1 MKTTRIYAMLAL
13 LLMAGR
19 VTMQAQII
27 NDIEE
32 VFVSYKYVVGMAYI
46 SEDEIICFSS
56 TIKPD
61 EPSLFYIDKIREN
74 GEPLSSVKIWTEEEM
89 TEMTVYEAELIQDK
103 SGVTSLYYVSR
114 IRESDTVTFHKIN
127 IYDNLELDF
136 FDYNWHGLDYPA
148 VIHGR
153 KSTNVIVTKDGG
165 AILSYNTSQDS
176 IRVVRFGADGEEL
189 FDNTIGRHPQEYY
202 QHNLIPSLDSLGCR
216 IVTRS
221 LDPNSFYYDCYCF
234 GPDLNVIDTITKV
247 DVLSYPILCAN
258 SYSDIRVNPFSGR
271 AYLISHCSMPAFGG
285 NPEIYNDIVMSVYD
299 ENMVQLNYD
308 WGFHTNTTDMA
319 GEKHTIDF
327 GSEDDVFM
335 VGSIDAMIWGD
346 LYIVYLDA
354 NLNKKGELY
363 FVHPERKQTPLYLVA
378 CPKGGCVVSTDGGN
392 EVTGEAER
400 CIYKVT
406 ISDFLNVDE
415 AHSHGFSVAT
425 AYPNPG
431 KDVLNIRTGLR
442 DAWVEVYDVNGR
454 LMHRQDIT
462 ENVTGID
469 TGGWASGTYI
479 WKVYTGVSAG
489 STTHA
494 ETGKWIKELDI
505 Y

>member
-1 MKTTRIYAMLAL
+1 MKTARLYTLLAL

-56 TIKPD
+56 TIIPN

-74 GEPLSSVKIWTEEEM
+74 GELLSSVKIWTEEEM
-89 TEMTVYEAELIQDK
+89 ADMTVYEAELIQDK

-114 IRESDTVTFHKIN
+114 IMESDSVTFHKIN
-127 IYDNLELDF
+127 INDDLELDF
-136 FDYNWHGLDYPA
+136 FDYNWYGLDYPA

-153 KSTNVIVTKDGG
+153 KSTNVIVNKDGG

-442 DAWVEVYDVNGR
+442 YAWVEVYDVNGR
-454 LMHRQDIT
+454 LVHRQDIT

-469 TGGWASGTYI
+469 AGGWASGTYI

>member
-1 MKTTRIYAMLAL
+1 MKTTRIYILLAL
-13 LLMAGR
+13 LLLGGVR
-19 VTMQAQII
+19 MQAQEIHDLDEI
-27 NDIEE
+27 FMSE
-32 VFVSYKYVVGMAYI
+32 KYVVGMVYS

-56 TIKPD
+56 TIIPN

-74 GEPLSSVKIWTEEEM
+74 GELLSSVKIWTEEEM
-89 TEMTVYEAELIQDK
+89 ADMTVYEAELIQDK

-114 IRESDTVTFHKIN
+114 IMESDSVTFHKIN
-127 IYDNLELDF
+127 INDDLELDF
-136 FDYNWHGLDYPA
+136 FDYNWYGLDYPA

-153 KSTNVIVTKDGG
+153 KSTNVIVNKDGG

-176 IRVVRFGADGEEL
+176 IRVIRFGAYGEVL
-189 FDNTIGRHPQEYY
+189 FNNTIGRHPQEYY

-247 DVLSYPILCAN
+247 DVVSYPTLCAN

-271 AYLISHCSMPAFGG
+271 AYLISHCSMPACGG

-335 VGSIDAMIWGD
+335 VGSLDAMIWGD
-346 LYIVYLDA
+346 LYIVYMDA

-454 LMHRQDIT
+454 LVHRQDIT

-469 TGGWASGTYI
+469 AGGWASGTYI